1 MPGGFLMPRT
11 SIAYTEPSKTGT
23 ALPNA
28 SAADVTNGNQVL
40 NNDGR
45 VYVIAKNANVS
56 TPRNLIVTPTAT
68 VDGLVPPART
78 SPIPA
83 STSMLFGPW
92 EVANYSTT
100 LLVSG
105 DNATD
110 VSLLVLHIP
119 G

>member
-1 MPGGFLMPRT
+1 MART

-23 ALPNA
+23 LLP
-28 SAADVTNGNQVL
+28 AATAVDVTNGNQVL

-45 VYVIAKNANVS
+45 VFVIAKNANVS
-56 TPRNLIVTPTAT
+56 TPRNVIVTPTAT
-68 VDGLVPPART
+68 VDGLVPAART
-78 SPIPA
+78 SPIA
-83 STSMLFGPW
+83 ANTSMLFGPW

-100 LLVSG
+100 LQISG

-110 VSLLVLHIP
+110 VSFLVLHMP